1 LSVLNGH
8 CCTRLTVR
16 WAVGREQNKNK
27 MAARINIKKVFAF
40 LFWCIAGAGGVV
52 LLVAAIR
59 YRNNNV
65 CKGYR
70 ITISGPAATESAF
83 IDRKGINDLLT
94 SAGAAKGA
102 SKPIIT
108 FDLRHLESALLKNVW
123 IKDAQLFFDNN
134 GVLQVRIVERE
145 PAVRIF
151 TREGNSFY
159 ADSSGI
165 QLPLQE
171 RLPARLPVFTGYP
184 LPNLK
189 LHGEDSALTTGI
201 LRLSEFIRRDSFW
214 TAQIAQIDITPAKT
228 FELEPE
234 VGDHRITFG
243 DGNDIA
249 AKFHRLFLFYKEI
262 LSQTG
267 MDKYDRIDVSYSG
280 QVIGVK
286 KGSDGSR
293 YDSLQGLDN
302 IRQLI
307 RSAQQLQPD
316 TLRQQNIRPLE
327 RNTQTEQNLGTYD
340 LVPETQQTQQTQPQ
354 PLSKTTKKK

>member
-1 LSVLNGH
+1 
-8 CCTRLTVR
+8 
-16 WAVGREQNKNK
+16 
-27 MAARINIKKVFAF
+27 MPARINIKKVFTF

-59 YRNNNV
+59 YRNSNV

-70 ITISGPAATESAF
+70 ITISGPSSAESTF

-94 SAGAAKGA
+94 AAGAARGE
-102 SKPIIT
+102 SRPILS

-134 GVLQVRIVERE
+134 GVLQVRILERE

-165 QLPLQE
+165 QLPLQT

-184 LPNLK
+184 SPNLR
-189 LHGEDSALTTGI
+189 LHGEDSSLTTGI
-201 LRLSEFIRRDSFW
+201 LRLSGFIRRDSFW
-214 TAQIAQIDITPAKT
+214 TAQIAQIEITPAKT

-234 VGDHRITFG
+234 VGDHRIIFG

-249 AKFHRLFLFYKEI
+249 AKFHRLFLFYKEV

-267 MDKYDRIDVSYSG
+267 MDKYARIDVSYSG
-280 QVIGVK
+280 QVIGIK
-286 KGSDGSR
+286 KGIEGRSDST
-293 YDSLQGLDN
+293 QGLEN

-327 RNTQTEQNLGTYD
+327 HSIQTEQNLGSYD
-340 LVPETQQTQQTQPQ
+340 LVPETQQTQQAQQVQQTQPK
-354 PLSKTTKKK
+354 PSSKTTKKK

>member
-1 LSVLNGH
+1 
-8 CCTRLTVR
+8 
-16 WAVGREQNKNK
+16 
-27 MAARINIKKVFAF
+27 MPARINIKKVFAF
-40 LFWCIAGAGGVV
+40 LFWCIAGAGGIV

-59 YRNNNV
+59 YRNNNI

-70 ITISGPAATESAF
+70 ITIKGPSTAF
-83 IDRKGINDLLT
+83 IDTKGINDLLT
-94 SAGAAKGA
+94 TAGAATGQ
-102 SKPIIT
+102 SKPIVS
-108 FDLRHLESALLKNVW
+108 FDLRHLESAMLKNIW

-165 QLPLQE
+165 QLPLQAK
-171 RLPARLPVFTGYP
+171 LPARLPVFTGYP
-184 LPNLK
+184 SPNLR
-189 LHGEDSALTTGI
+189 LHGEDSTLTKGI

-214 TAQIAQIDITPAKT
+214 TAQIAQVEITSAKT

-249 AKFHRLFLFYKEI
+249 AKFHRLFLFYKEV

-267 MDKYDRIDVSYSG
+267 MDKYARIDVSYSG
-280 QVIGVK
+280 QVIGIK
-286 KGSDGSR
+286 KGIEGR
-293 YDSLQGLDN
+293 PDSAQGLEN

-327 RNTQTEQNLGTYD
+327 HNTQTEQNLGAYD
-340 LVPETQQTQQTQPQ
+340 LVPEAQQTQQTQQAQQAQQSQ
-354 PLSKTTKKK
+354 PKPSSKTTKKK

>member
-1 LSVLNGH
+1 
-8 CCTRLTVR
+8 
-16 WAVGREQNKNK
+16 
-27 MAARINIKKVFAF
+27 MAARINIKKAFAF
-40 LFWCIAGAGGVV
+40 IFWCIAGAGGIV

-59 YRNNNV
+59 YRNNNS

-70 ITISGPAATESAF
+70 ITIKGPSTAF
-83 IDRKGINDLLT
+83 IDTKGINDLLKA
-94 SAGAAKGA
+94 AGAATGN
-102 SKPIIT
+102 SKPILS
-108 FDLRHLESALLKNVW
+108 FDLHRLESALEKNIW

-134 GVLQVRIVERE
+134 DVLQVRIVERE

-171 RLPARLPVFTGYP
+171 RFPARLPVFTGYP
-184 LPNLK
+184 VPNLK
-189 LHGEDSALTTGI
+189 LHGEDSALTKDI
-201 LRLSEFIRRDSFW
+201 LRLGDFIRHDSFW

-243 DGNDIA
+243 DGADIA
-249 AKFHRLFLFYKEI
+249 AKFHRLFLFYKEV

-267 MDKYDRIDVSYSG
+267 MDKYVRIDVAYSG
-280 QVIGVK
+280 QVIGIK

-293 YDSLQGLDN
+293 YDSLLGLDN

-316 TLRQQNIRPLE
+316 TLRQQNARPLE
-327 RNTQTEQNLGTYD
+327 HNMQTEQNLGTYD
-340 LVPETQQTQQTQPQ
+340 LVPETPQTPSQPS
-354 PLSKTTKKK
+354 SKTTKKK

>member
-1 LSVLNGH
+1 
-8 CCTRLTVR
+8 
-16 WAVGREQNKNK
+16 

-40 LFWCIAGAGGVV
+40 FFWCIAGAGGVV

-70 ITISGPAATESAF
+70 ITIKGPSSAF
-83 IDRKGINDLLT
+83 IDTKGINDLLNA
-94 SAGAAKGA
+94 AGATNAER
-102 SKPIIT
+102 KPIVS
-108 FDLRHLESALLKNVW
+108 FDLRHLETALEKNIW

-134 GVLQVRIVERE
+134 DLLQVRIIERE

-159 ADSSGI
+159 ADSNGI

-171 RLPARLPVFTGYP
+171 RLTARLPVFTGYP
-184 LPNLK
+184 SPNLK
-189 LHGEDSALTTGI
+189 LHGEDSALTKGI
-201 LRLSEFIRRDSFW
+201 LRLSDFIRRDSFW
-214 TAQIAQIDITPAKT
+214 TAQITQIDITSAKT

-243 DGNDIA
+243 DGSDIP
-249 AKFHRLFLFYKEI
+249 AKFHRLFLFYKEV
-262 LSQTG
+262 LGQTG
-267 MDKYDRIDVSYSG
+267 MDKYARIDVSYSG
-280 QVIGVK
+280 QVIGIK

-316 TLRQQNIRPLE
+316 TLRQQNSRPLE
-327 RNTQTEQNLGTYD
+327 HSTQTEQTLGTYD
-340 LVPETQQTQQTQPQ
+340 LVPETQQTPQTQPQ
-354 PLSKTTKKK
+354 SSSKTTKKK